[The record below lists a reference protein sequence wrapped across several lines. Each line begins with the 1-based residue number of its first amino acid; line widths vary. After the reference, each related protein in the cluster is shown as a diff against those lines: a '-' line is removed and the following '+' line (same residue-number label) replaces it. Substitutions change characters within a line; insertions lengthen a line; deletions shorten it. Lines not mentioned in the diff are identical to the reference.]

1 MDQEYNVPVIGCFC
15 DGEFDTM
22 KNRNG
27 FTLIELLVVVAIIGI
42 IASIGVV
49 AYSGYTNAAKRS
61 ATLANHKQIVKF
73 IKHSFQMCDVNG
85 GGNYKLGKSP
95 NTTINCDSPNYQ
107 GYLHNFN
114 DAYIKYFEEQGF
126 TNVYDKSVKAL
137 YTATNGKQ
145 DTNGR
150 FRFDITECPP
160 GASKYKLYQLIV
172 WVKTHKDYYPT
183 TVAKDG
189 WCR

>member
-1 MDQEYNVPVIGCFC
+1 MDQKYYVLVTGCFC
-15 DGEFDTM
+15 DGQFDIM

-49 AYSGYTNAAKRS
+49 AYSGYTNAAKRN

-95 NTTINCDSPNYQ
+95 DTTINCDSPNYQ
-107 GYLHNFN
+107 GYLHKFN
-114 DAYIKYFEEQGF
+114 DAFIKYFEEQGF
-126 TNVYDKSVKAL
+126 KT
-137 YTATNGKQ
+137 
-145 DTNGR
+145 
-150 FRFDITECPP
+150 FRDVHTI
-160 GASKYKLYQLIV
+160 LR
-172 WVKTHKDYYPT
+172 H
-183 TVAKDG
+183 
-189 WCR
+189 